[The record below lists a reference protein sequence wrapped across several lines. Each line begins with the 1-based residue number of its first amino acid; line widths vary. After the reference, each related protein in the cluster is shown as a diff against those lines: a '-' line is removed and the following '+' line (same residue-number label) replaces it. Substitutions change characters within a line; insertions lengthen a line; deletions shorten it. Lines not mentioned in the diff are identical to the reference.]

1 MDGEATDGSRL
12 IERRRSENEARPSLM
27 RSLTMVIE
35 DLRDFVV
42 VLEDVESLLSWMV
55 SFGGCGV
62 VTTAFW

>member
-1 MDGEATDGSRL
+1 
-12 IERRRSENEARPSLM
+12 
-27 RSLTMVIE
+27 MVIE